1 MRIKRTLF
9 FSLILFLIIFSISF
23 ASADELTTTDN
34 TNELSELSVSNDIS
48 IDENINDAKID
59 SVENQKANDVK
70 SNSSEEL
77 SSSDKDLKDGALNT
91 NEIES
96 DECLEDNNNGKVPTL
111 QANKLGLDI
120 NMTGGSAQDVMNN
133 IVRISRSGGGTLYLN
148 GGTYGVVETLPLVQM
163 RL

>member
-1 MRIKRTLF
+1 MQISKNKIEICFKWWKSMRIKRTLF

-34 TNELSELSVSNDIS
+34 TNELSQLSVSNDIS
-48 IDENINDAKID
+48 IDENINNVQLD
-59 SVENQKANDVK
+59 SVENQNVNNIK

-120 NMTGGSAQDVMNN
+120 NMTGGYAQDV
-133 IVRISRSGGGTLYLN
+133 IPERASLR
-148 GGTYGVVETLPLVQM
+148 
-163 RL
+163 R